1 MAQKRSERQSPSINS
16 PSEAG
21 ESNGPCSWWGH
32 TNWNFKFNFEAGRT
46 LITNLFGIPDNLTS
60 DKTDRKM
67 EIVKIPLIIERG
79 DDKLLWGRVEYKGNL
94 ITDFGDSIPELEEK
108 MKVLLWE
115 FEEVYPE
122 MVQFEYQFDIY
133 ALFQRFD
140 FLKISNVAEHAGM
153 NPGLLRQY
161 VSGAKNPSEEQ
172 AKKIERTLHK
182 LAQELQ
188 KVTIVAS

>member
-1 MAQKRSERQSPSINS
+1 
-16 PSEAG
+16 
-21 ESNGPCSWWGH
+21 
-32 TNWNFKFNFEAGRT
+32 
-46 LITNLFGIPDNLTS
+46 
-60 DKTDRKM
+60 M
-67 EIVKIPLIIERG
+67 EIVKIPLTIERG
-79 DDKLLWGRVEYKGNL
+79 DGKVLWGRVEYNGNL

-108 MKVLLWE
+108 MKALLWD
-115 FEEVYPE
+115 FEEVNPE
-122 MVQFEYQFDIY
+122 TVQFECQFDIY
-133 ALFQRFD
+133 ALFRRFD

>member
-1 MAQKRSERQSPSINS
+1 
-16 PSEAG
+16 
-21 ESNGPCSWWGH
+21 
-32 TNWNFKFNFEAGRT
+32 
-46 LITNLFGIPDNLTS
+46 
-60 DKTDRKM
+60 M

-79 DDKLLWGRVEYKGNL
+79 DDKLLWGRVEYNGNL
-94 ITDFGDSIPELEEK
+94 ITEIGDSIPELEEK
-108 MKVLLWE
+108 MKALLSD
-115 FEEVYPE
+115 FEEVNPE
-122 MVQFEYQFDIY
+122 SVQFECQFDIY

-153 NPGLLRQY
+153 NPSLLRQY

>member
-1 MAQKRSERQSPSINS
+1 
-16 PSEAG
+16 
-21 ESNGPCSWWGH
+21 
-32 TNWNFKFNFEAGRT
+32 
-46 LITNLFGIPDNLTS
+46 
-60 DKTDRKM
+60 
-67 EIVKIPLIIERG
+67 
-79 DDKLLWGRVEYKGNL
+79 VEYKGNL

>member
-1 MAQKRSERQSPSINS
+1 
-16 PSEAG
+16 
-21 ESNGPCSWWGH
+21 
-32 TNWNFKFNFEAGRT
+32 
-46 LITNLFGIPDNLTS
+46 
-60 DKTDRKM
+60 M

-79 DDKLLWGRVEYKGNL
+79 EGKVLWGRVEYNGNL
-94 ITDFGDSIPELEEK
+94 ITDFANSIPELEEK
-108 MKVLLWE
+108 IKVLLID
-115 FEEVYPE
+115 FEEVNPDNI
-122 MVQFEYQFDIY
+122 QFEHQFDIY

-140 FLKISNVAEHAGM
+140 FLKISTIAEHAGM

-188 KVTIVAS
+188 KVSIFTS